1 VDPILVFLG
10 VAVNALLL
18 AGVFLVAVILD
29 LGVMAWY
36 RRRLQHKGLYP
47 KASESK
53 AFMVGGYSPLLDWIQ
68 SGKPAIKGIDWK
80 INSSIYSRPKIDL
93 RSHLAAWSL
102 PALELVVLAVWA
114 LFIGREYLNFDPWE
128 IPAGNEFSSAIQAHH
143 LWTRF
148 QACGWCA
155 LWDGSERG
163 GFPAFVDPLA
173 SALHPLVMVT
183 TLIFGVINGAKI
195 ALIASLWVA
204 GFAQWWLGRVLKFG
218 ALARLWGALMV
229 MVGGHLAGKM
239 ELGIFSV
246 VLSTAMVSLTFAPA
260 IGLIQNPTRRSAIIL
275 GVILA
280 LLAVSGQG
288 YMQVGFMVMAP
299 AYLILIWGP
308 KLQMRRI
315 FEHLLLA
322 AGIGLLLAA
331 PFLVPFLH
339 FWPNFVKDG
348 DPGFSAGQPLAY
360 YLLNLVISDRNFLYS
375 DLLGKLPYPHL
386 YTMFIGWIPI
396 ALALLCLR
404 LAQRKDY
411 RILLFLA
418 ASAALAIFMGSTL
431 PLKWLQPRLTFLEG
445 LRFAPMIGG
454 LSVPPIIGLSSYALD
469 RLLKLKW
476 PVLNLGLTFD
486 SPVFNWAL
494 NLRWLLLIPLLFA
507 LKSGLQFSRL
517 WLYNVTVDPGVI
529 QLLQHLKTPDL
540 QWVEPPFGN
549 HVFIEPAVAMG
560 LKISPGIMTWRWKDR
575 DFPIAVLKANPAGP
589 PPLADAVV
597 DEVYGVPIYAV
608 HSQPY
613 AAVMG
618 VTWGE
623 ACKAS
628 GTGGDLQVTCSNT
641 QPGTLVLQENSYT
654 GWLAW
659 RDGSQVPLLVGK
671 NLQVDAPAGEHRY
684 RFRYLPWDVPSG
696 FLLFIAGIFLGLKLW
711 FHPLYSIQ
719 EEGIVAPPSEFNV

>member
-1 VDPILVFLG
+1 VS
-10 VAVNALLL
+10 ALFL
-18 AGVFLVAVILD
+18 AGVFGVALILD

-36 RRRLQHKGLYP
+36 RRHLQRKGLYP

-53 AFMVGGYSPLLDWIQ
+53 AFMIGGYSPLLDWIQ
-68 SGKPAIKGIDWK
+68 SGKPVIRGIDLK
-80 INSSIYSRPKIDL
+80 SFFNGYSRLKAEL
-93 RSHLAAWSL
+93 RSHLVAWSL
-102 PALELVVLAVWA
+102 PALELAVLAVWA
-114 LFIGREYLNFDPWE
+114 LFIGREYLNFSPWE

-155 LWDGSERG
+155 VWDGSERG

-173 SALHPLVMVT
+173 SALHPLVIVT
-183 TLIFGVINGAKI
+183 TLLFGVVNGAKV
-195 ALIASLWVA
+195 ALIASFWIA
-204 GFAQWWLGRVLKFG
+204 GFAQWWLARVLNLGF
-218 ALARLWGALMV
+218 LARLWGALMV
-229 MVGGHLAGKM
+229 MVAGHLAGKM

-246 VLSTAMVSLTFAPA
+246 VLSTAMVSLTFAPV
-260 IGLIQNPTRRSAIIL
+260 IGLIQNPTRRSAVIL
-275 GVILA
+275 GIILA

-288 YMQVGFMVMAP
+288 YMQAGFMVMAP

-308 KLQMRRI
+308 KLQMRRT

-348 DPGFSAGQPLAY
+348 DPNFGAGQPLAY
-360 YLLNLVISDRNFLYS
+360 YLLNLVISDRDFLYS

-386 YTMFIGWIPI
+386 YTMFIGWIPV
-396 ALALLCLR
+396 ALALLCLH

-418 ASAALAIFMGSTL
+418 ASAALAIFMGSTI

-454 LSVPPIIGLSSYALD
+454 LAVPPIIGLSSYALD

-476 PVLNLGLTFD
+476 PILNLGLTLD
-486 SPVFNWAL
+486 LPLFNWAL
-494 NLRWLLLIPLLFA
+494 NLRWLLLVPLLFA
-507 LKSGLQFSRL
+507 LQSGLKFSRL
-517 WLYNVTVDPGVI
+517 WLYDVTVDAGVI

-540 QWVEPPFGN
+540 QWVEPPFGE
-549 HVFIEPAVAMG
+549 HIFIEPAVAMG

-575 DFPIAVLKANPAGP
+575 DFPTAVLEANSAGP

-597 DEVYGVPIYAV
+597 DEVYGVPIYAL
-608 HSQPY
+608 HNQPY
-613 AAVMG
+613 AAVLG
-618 VTWGE
+618 ETWGK
-623 ACKAS
+623 ACTAS
-628 GTGGDLQVTCSNT
+628 GIGGDLQVTCSNSP
-641 QPGTLVLQENSYT
+641 QGFLVLQENSYP
-654 GWLAW
+654 GWVAW
-659 RDGSQVPLLVGK
+659 RDGQRVPLLASTK
-671 NLQVDAPAGEHRY
+671 LQVDAPAGEHIY
-684 RFRYLPWDVPSG
+684 RFRYLPWDVP
-696 FLLFIAGIFLGLKLW
+696 LGLVLFVSGVLLCLTLW
-711 FHPLYSIQ
+711 FRPALRNS
-719 EEGIVAPPSEFNV
+719 EEHILEKLSEVND